1 MKISDVFPS
10 KYLKAEDLEG
20 ANVTVTIEEV
30 NREEVGPKK
39 ESKLVISFVN
49 ARKKMVLNKTNA
61 ATIAKLY
68 GEETDEWL
76 GKRIIL
82 YSKDTEFQG
91 EMVLALRVSLQ
102 KPTGTQKPS
111 SDDKGQLL
119 FDVNPPPDV
128 EDDDTPF

>member
-1 MKISDVFPS
+1 MKISDAFPS

-20 ANVTVTIEEV
+20 KHVTVTIEKV
-30 NREEVGPKK
+30 NKEEVGPKK
-39 ESKLVISFVN
+39 ELKPVISFVN
-49 ARKKMVLNKTNA
+49 TLKKLVLNKTNA

-111 SDDKGQLL
+111 SDDKGRLL
-119 FDVNPPPDV
+119 SDVNPPPDA
-128 EDDDTPF
+128 EDDPF

>member
-20 ANVTVTIEEV
+20 ASVTVTIEEV
-30 NREEVGPKK
+30 KREEVGPKK
-39 ESKLVISFVN
+39 ESKPVISF
-49 ARKKMVLNKTNA
+49 AETLKRLVLNKTNA

-82 YSKDTEFQG
+82 YPKDTEFQG
-91 EMVLALRVSLQ
+91 EMVLAVRVSLQ
-102 KPTGTQKPS
+102 KPTGAQKPS
-111 SDDKGQLL
+111 SDDKGRLH
-119 FDVNPPPDV
+119 DNPPPDV
-128 EDDDTPF
+128 DDGGIP

>member
-39 ESKLVISFVN
+39 ESKLVISFAN
-49 ARKKMVLNKTNA
+49 TLKKMVLNKTNA

-102 KPTGTQKPS
+102 KPTGAQKPS
-111 SDDKGQLL
+111 FDDKGQLL
-119 FDVNPPPDV
+119 FDVNPPDV
-128 EDDDTPF
+128 EDNDTPF

>member
-1 MKISDVFPS
+1 MSQSQS
-10 KYLKAEDLEG
+10 KKSTG
-20 ANVTVTIEEV
+20 
-30 NREEVGPKK
+30 RR
-39 ESKLVISFVN
+39 LVLRKSQNSSLVLLN
-49 ARKKMVLNKTNA
+49 TRKKMVLNKTNA

-82 YSKDTEFQG
+82 CSKDTEFQG

>member
-39 ESKLVISFVN
+39 ESKLVIRFVN
-49 ARKKMVLNKTNA
+49 TRKKMVLNKTNA
-61 ATIAKLY
+61 TTIAKLY

-91 EMVLALRVSLQ
+91 
-102 KPTGTQKPS
+102 KWS
-111 SDDKGQLL
+111 SPCG
-119 FDVNPPPDV
+119 
-128 EDDDTPF
+128 

>member
-39 ESKLVISFVN
+39 ESKLVIRFAN
-49 ARKKMVLNKTNA
+49 TRKKMVLNKTNA

-82 YSKDTEFQG
+82 CSKDTEFQG

>member
-1 MKISDVFPS
+1 MKISDALPS

-39 ESKLVISFVN
+39 ELKLVISFAN
-49 ARKKMVLNKTNA
+49 TRKKMVLNKTNA

-111 SDDKGQLL
+111 SDDKGRLL
-119 FDVNPPPDV
+119 SDVNPPPDA
-128 EDDDTPF
+128 EDGDPF

>member
-49 ARKKMVLNKTNA
+49 TLKKMVLNKTNA

-91 EMVLALRVSLQ
+91 
-102 KPTGTQKPS
+102 KWS
-111 SDDKGQLL
+111 SPCG
-119 FDVNPPPDV
+119 
-128 EDDDTPF
+128 

>member
-1 MKISDVFPS
+1 MKISEVFPS
-10 KYLKAEDLEG
+10 RYLKAEDLEG
-20 ANVTVTIEEV
+20 ANVTVTIEEAKI
-30 NREEVGPKK
+30 EEVGPKK

-49 ARKKMVLNKTNA
+49 TLKKLVLNKTNA

-82 YSKDTEFQG
+82 YPKDTEFQG

-102 KPTGTQKPS
+102 KPTGAHKPS
-111 SDDKGQLL
+111 SDDKGRLL
-119 FDVNPPPDV
+119 SDVNPPPDA
-128 EDDDTPF
+128 EDGDPF